1 MAFLFISS
9 SAPLLPFLPFPY
21 WRGSYRFRLLW
32 CCGAGRGAGRIVGGR
47 RRDLASRSSVPFYL
61 SVPSLRS
68 VRFFCIGCRRVACAV
83 FVSSFSCVIC
93 WRRGVSFSL
102 TRYARPFVSSLFSPP
117 RLVGR
122 LVAILCGSPV
132 VSSCSSIRPASRQA
146 IRSRFARASRS
157 SARRASRPA
166 VRFPVLFI
174 VPRCFALPGSSVPR
188 LVFPSRSGVSSSSP
202 YSIVSPGGSSLVSWY
217 RVVFSVSFSSVLVSS
232 HSLRLMAVGMAAA
245 RLSHLVAACSRPRC
259 LPSWNPIGL
268 MAVTEWIRRLC

>member
-1 MAFLFISS
+1 MAFLFISRL
-9 SAPLLPFLPFPY
+9 AHLLPVLPFPY
-21 WRGSYRFRLLW
+21 LRGSYRFRLLW

-102 TRYARPFVSSLFSPP
+102 TRYARPFVSSLFSSP

-132 VSSCSSIRPASRQA
+132 VSSCSSIRSAVRCPVSFGGPVSRLVH
-146 IRSRFARASRS
+146 RS
-157 SARRASRPA
+157 SVFRFVRLIVSRLVRSSRP
-166 VRFPVLFI
+166 L
-174 VPRCFALPGSSVPR
+174 
-188 LVFPSRSGVSSSSP
+188 VSSSSS
-202 YSIVSPGGSSLVSWY
+202 YSLVLPGGSFLVSWC
-217 RVVFSVSFSSVLVSS
+217 RAVFSVSFSSVLISFVRCVS
-232 HSLRLMAVGMAAA
+232 
-245 RLSHLVAACSRPRC
+245 LS
-259 LPSWNPIGL
+259 
-268 MAVTEWIRRLC
+268 